1 MRKEWHPCC
10 RVYTVYREKNKL
22 RCLISPGSEKFGENG
37 TDRHL
42 PDWISY
48 LPLGSQAVLVVIHWV
63 HNGCDLFEVPL
74 RAAGISETKLT
85 HQV

>member
-1 MRKEWHPCC
+1 MPNFSRLGKVWGKWH
-10 RVYTVYREKNKL
+10 RS
-22 RCLISPGSEKFGENG
+22 SPGISYLPLGSRVGENG
-37 TDRHL
+37 TDCHL

-48 LPLGSQAVLVVIHWV
+48 LPLGSQALLVVIHWV

-74 RAAGISETKLT
+74 RAAGISETRLT